1 VIVAPQS
8 DGRPDGTALR
18 DALWNLALLL
28 NVPGQERGGWLE
40 YQPNGN
46 SRGASDMGLRPD
58 TLPGYVAVGDAA
70 GGRLSKQLGAARC
83 RRSRAATSR
92 PCWPTPGN
100 SAPCSHRFRCGFRR
114 GHAVAG
120 DPQPV
125 AQPVPQRRDPP
136 DVRADLGRAP
146 RRARAVPFVVVTELF
161 CSETAKLADVVLPAT
176 CFAER
181 DGTYVNLEGR
191 AQFAPA
197 AVRPI
202 LGVRS
207 DRAILNTLGEA
218 LAQRLGKAW
227 ASQDAA
233 ATLSEIN
240 ALVPGYAAATRAA
253 LDGGEG
259 VLVKATPADGKFGF
273 TPLA

>member
-1 VIVAPQS
+1 
-8 DGRPDGTALR
+8 
-18 DALWNLALLL
+18 
-28 NVPGQERGGWLE
+28 
-40 YQPNGN
+40 
-46 SRGASDMGLRPD
+46 M
-58 TLPGYVAVGDAA
+58 
-70 GGRLSKQLGAARC
+70 
-83 RRSRAATSR
+83 
-92 PCWPTPGN
+92 
-100 SAPCSHRFRCGFRR
+100 
-114 GHAVAG
+114 
-120 DPQPV
+120 
-125 AQPVPQRRDPP
+125 
-136 DVRADLGRAP
+136 
-146 RRARAVPFVVVTELF
+146 
-161 CSETAKLADVVLPAT
+161 
-176 CFAER
+176 
-181 DGTYVNLEGR
+181 
-191 AQFAPA
+191 
-197 AVRPI
+197 RPI